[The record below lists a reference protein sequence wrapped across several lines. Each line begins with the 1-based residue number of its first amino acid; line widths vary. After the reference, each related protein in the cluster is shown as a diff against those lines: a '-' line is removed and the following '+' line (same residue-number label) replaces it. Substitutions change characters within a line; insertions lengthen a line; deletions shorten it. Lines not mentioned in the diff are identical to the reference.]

1 MMENSSFVDFYETL
15 ELSPNA
21 NAGTVERVFRHIAS
35 RYHPDNQE
43 TGNRALFDLVI
54 DAHTVLRDP
63 EKRAAYDVQYK
74 AHSDLRWKL
83 AEEPSNGSGVGRDA
97 DIQNRMM
104 AILYAKRRRNIREPG
119 VGPVEFERLLDCP
132 VEPLEFHFWYL
143 KEKGWLAT
151 TENGTIAITV
161 DGVDRVQAEHQAGAT
176 KLQLTDNR

>member
-1 MMENSSFVDFYETL
+1 MMENSCFVDLYETF

-21 NAGTVERVFRHIAS
+21 NAGTVERVFRHMAS
-35 RYHPDNQE
+35 RYHPDNQD

-83 AEEPSNGSGVGRDA
+83 AEEASNGSGVGRDA